1 MSNRKQERD
10 RIVRRFRT
18 GKHLGLMALAETF
31 AYRLHHL
38 VALSVKW
45 SHDPDEDLDGLRMT
59 ATALRGA
66 VRELE
71 DLLSLL
77 DWGQTLAVS
86 SLQDE
91 ANVQLREEF
100 EKEVAE

>member
-10 RIVRRFRT
+10 RIVRDFRA
-18 GKHLGLMALAETF
+18 GKHLMLLNVADSF
-31 AYRLHHL
+31 AHRIHHL

-59 ATALRGA
+59 LSALA
-66 VRELE
+66 YKVKELE
-71 DLLSLL
+71 DLLNKLEWQQS
-77 DWGQTLAVS
+77 LAVS

-91 ANVQLREEF
+91 ANVQLREEA